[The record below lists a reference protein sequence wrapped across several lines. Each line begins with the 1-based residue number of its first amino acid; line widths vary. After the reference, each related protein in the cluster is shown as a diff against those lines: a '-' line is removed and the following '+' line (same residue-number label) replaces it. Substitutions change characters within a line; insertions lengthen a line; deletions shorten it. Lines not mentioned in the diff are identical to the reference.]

1 MGYSAG
7 MKSKH
12 VKRKTRYEF
21 KFGETGKC
29 TAHGGQ
35 ILIDSVARRYGLWEK
50 LAHIPGIDCR
60 KRKASGY
67 SPEAVA
73 AQIIFTLTSGGASL
87 ADCERLGA
95 DPVLLESLGLDA
107 VADQTTLGEWLR
119 SQDKES
125 IRLLWKLNSD
135 FAKAVMADAKPSRV
149 RCGGKIEIFFDDT
162 EIEVYGKKIEGARI
176 NYNGDLALSFQTLWA
191 GPLLVDGL
199 LGDFGEVAGCQR
211 ELLAEHCSLWEQT
224 PSHFFADSGSSAG
237 RDLMDVR
244 EGGFTT
250 WSVSYNKWTGPLEH
264 FAAALPETAW
274 GESLQRTAGWEES
287 YAWVMHTPEGMDK
300 AQTFA
305 TARWKKD
312 GEMFWRYA
320 FTACENDAKRT
331 PGQVFAMHRTKGER
345 EQLFSQVLS
354 DLDLHH
360 PPCLSLKANHAFY
373 ALAAIAYN
381 LLTALKV
388 LELPDDAQ
396 TWRARTIIRNL
407 LTIPA
412 MQVLHANRRTLKLC
426 IPAGWLAWW
435 RLFLEKFVPK
445 RKRGET
451 TEESYSS
458 EPEA

>member
-1 MGYSAG
+1 

-12 VKRKTRYEF
+12 TKRKTRYEF
-21 KFGETGKC
+21 KFGETGKT

-35 ILIDSVARRYGLWEK
+35 ILVDAMARRFGIWEK
-50 LAHIPGIDCR
+50 LARIPGIDRR

-67 SPEAVA
+67 APDAVA
-73 AQIIFTLTSGGASL
+73 AQIIFTLTSGGVSL

-95 DPVLLESLGLDA
+95 DPVLLESVGLDG

-119 SQDKES
+119 SQDEES

-135 FAKAVMADAKPSRV
+135 FAKAVLAKAKSSRV
-149 RCGGKIEIFFDDT
+149 RCGGKMEIFFDDT

-176 NYNGDLALSFQTLWA
+176 NYKGELALSFQTLWA

-199 LGDFGEVAGCQR
+199 LGGFKEVADCQR
-211 ELLAEHCSLWEQT
+211 ELLAEHAALWEGT

-237 RDLMDVR
+237 RDLMDIR
-244 EGGFTT
+244 DGGFTT
-250 WSVSYNKWTGPLEH
+250 WSVSYNKWTGPLER
-264 FAAALPETAW
+264 FAAALPEAVW
-274 GESLQRTAGWEES
+274 GETLERTVGWEES

-300 AQTFA
+300 AQSFA
-305 TARWKKD
+305 TARWKKE

-320 FTACENDAKRT
+320 FTACENDGTRS
-331 PGQVFAMHRTKGER
+331 PGQVFAKHRTKGER
-345 EQLFSQVLS
+345 EQLFSPILS

-360 PPCLSLKANHAFY
+360 PPCLSLKANQAFY

-381 LLTALKV
+381 LLTALKL

-396 TWRARTIIRNL
+396 TWRVRTIIRNL

-412 MQVLHANRRTLKLC
+412 VQVIHANRRVLKLC
-426 IPAGWLAWW
+426 IPAGWIQWW
-435 RLFLEKFVPK
+435 RVFLGNFVPK

-451 TEESYSS
+451 TEESYSLDH
-458 EPEA
+458 EA